1 MSRECPEER
10 GRITIYLIPRKGNFM
25 NLIDLLQYAM
35 DSGGSDLFITA
46 GKIPSM
52 RRSGIIYHPGGSRR

>member
-1 MSRECPEER
+1 
-10 GRITIYLIPRKGNFM
+10 M

-35 DSGGSDLFITA
+35 DSGGSDLFITT

-52 RRSGIIYHPGGSRR
+52 RRSGTIYQIGEEVIQAETVDEFRRTVLDQEREA